1 MIVCIMARVCVTHD
15 HLQHVRAS
23 CVRPS
28 ILPITTVGQGPSLD
42 SHPKT
47 VCARIPMARLQVRRN
62 GVGNISDLRSKCVP
76 HPPQQHCHLR
86 VGTKLRVRTPYCTTA
101 EDLSQRSEI
110 VRGAV
115 KYGFIVDQLSSFSKM
130 ISKFRLQK

>member
-1 MIVCIMARVCVTHD
+1 MARVCVTHD

-110 VRGAV
+110 VRGAAV
-115 KYGFIVDQLSSFSKM
+115 KYVHS
-130 ISKFRLQK
+130 